1 MGSMSASDAA
11 PLPRLGEVFFDVR
24 GASRSMRL
32 SWYANT
38 GVAVFSIWQ
47 GGTCTGT
54 FRLPIDDMP
63 RMVEALQHG
72 PHSLGEHSPGYPE
85 AAGHPD
91 SWAQPS
97 GPARALRPAP
107 LDSEVETGQTTAAIP
122 LPQAAP
128 TQAGPPPAA
137 RPPAAPH
144 LEPVFGYPENQRAGD
159 PGYRQD
165 PAAAARA
172 GNPGYRQDPGPRQ
185 PGGELPWHG
194 PDPETGYQEQAFP
207 GGFGN
212 EMAGRYG
219 DRSKGGYG
227 GDPLA
232 ADYPSAPGQPAAAY
246 PGDPIP
252 GQEPLPGR
260 YAPDPLSA
268 EYPGDYADPS
278 STHGYNRDSPAR
290 PYVAPP
296 RPSAEEPLDAA
307 PRASRRRDADE
318 PPADSFPYG
327 PPPDEHKPP
336 QHGRY
341 PGRH

>member
-107 LDSEVETGQTTAAIP
+107 LDSEVETGQTTAAIKAPVDTAP
-122 LPQAAP
+122 LIGAGLKRP
-128 TQAGPPPAA
+128 TFTPLKSSSFFLGQ
-137 RPPAAPH
+137 RPK
-144 LEPVFGYPENQRAGD
+144 
-159 PGYRQD
+159 
-165 PAAAARA
+165 
-172 GNPGYRQDPGPRQ
+172 
-185 PGGELPWHG
+185 
-194 PDPETGYQEQAFP
+194 
-207 GGFGN
+207 
-212 EMAGRYG
+212 
-219 DRSKGGYG
+219 S
-227 GDPLA
+227 
-232 ADYPSAPGQPAAAY
+232 
-246 PGDPIP
+246 
-252 GQEPLPGR
+252 
-260 YAPDPLSA
+260 
-268 EYPGDYADPS
+268 
-278 STHGYNRDSPAR
+278 DS
-290 PYVAPP
+290 
-296 RPSAEEPLDAA
+296 
-307 PRASRRRDADE
+307 
-318 PPADSFPYG
+318 
-327 PPPDEHKPP
+327 
-336 QHGRY
+336 
-341 PGRH
+341 